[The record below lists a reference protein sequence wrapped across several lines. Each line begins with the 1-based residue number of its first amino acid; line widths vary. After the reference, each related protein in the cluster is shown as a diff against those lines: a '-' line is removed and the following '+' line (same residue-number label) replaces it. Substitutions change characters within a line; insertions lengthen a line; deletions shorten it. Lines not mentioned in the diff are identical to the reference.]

1 MFRSFRT
8 AIETEQGVR
17 ADLPLNGEEVAEEV
31 GDGADSKLGGE
42 ADGPE
47 AMGAATDA
55 GVVACDMI
63 PDEVTEWSGRPPIV
77 PLRSSATEVRFE
89 TLAPGPD
96 LGITAGTVGRAGGA
110 IPSVLERQLRDR
122 VGQMPRWS
130 RTKMPASGRYDMVR
144 ATMPTTPCSVGCWA
158 RAAPP

>member
-17 ADLPLNGEEVAEEV
+17 ADLPADLPLNGEEVAEEV

-63 PDEVTEWSGRPPIV
+63 PDEEREEGGGRPPIV
-77 PLRSSATEVRFE
+77 PLAPSATEVGFGR
-89 TLAPGPD
+89 LAPAPA
-96 LGITAGTVGRAGGA
+96 LGITGGPVGRAE
-110 IPSVLERQLRDR
+110 I
-122 VGQMPRWS
+122 
-130 RTKMPASGRYDMVR
+130 GR
-144 ATMPTTPCSVGCWA
+144 ANA
-158 RAAPP
+158 